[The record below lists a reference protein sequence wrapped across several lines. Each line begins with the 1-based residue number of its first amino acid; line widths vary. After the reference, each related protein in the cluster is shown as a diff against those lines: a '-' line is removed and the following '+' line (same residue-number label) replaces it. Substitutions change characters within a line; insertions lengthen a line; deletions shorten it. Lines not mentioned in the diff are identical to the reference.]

1 MKFEDSEYPTV
12 QMKLSQNEEL
22 KFEDE
27 TSSLNEK
34 EIKNMLKYD
43 ISTININEFYKH
55 ISEVISLQHKKKQR
69 RNKNNKVLA
78 LFLFQ
83 YFVMKETD
91 SRKWANHINSLL
103 SLYPVIN
110 KTTLIETI
118 KIGKYLYFLKQIQD
132 LKKLYDMTYDEIR
145 NTYHEH
151 ISNIY
156 SEPGIINK
164 ENLDDNIE
172 VINSEPLIDE
182 DSKIVQKLT
191 NHTRIILTQLNYLKL
206 LKGFDGEIKNLKERQ
221 NIIFATG
228 MKELI
233 INTIK
238 EYILY
243 LDENIKIKNNERN

>member
-83 YFVMKETD
+83 YFVMKEPD
-91 SRKWANHINSLL
+91 SQKWMDHINSLL
-103 SLYPVIN
+103 RLYPVIN
-110 KTTLIETI
+110 KTTLTETI
-118 KIGKYLYFLKQIQD
+118 KIGKYLYLLKQYHD
-132 LKKLYDMTYDEIR
+132 FKKLYDMTYDEIR
-145 NTYHEH
+145 KMYFEHMSKYH
-151 ISNIY
+151 
-156 SEPGIINK
+156 PDPRTINK
-164 ENLDDNIE
+164 ENLDANID
-172 VINSEPLIDE
+172 VTNSEPLIDK
-182 DSKIVQKLT
+182 DSKIVQRLAS
-191 NHTRIILTQLNYLKL
+191 HTQSILAQINCLKL
-206 LKGFDGEIKNLKERQ
+206 LKEFDGEIKNLKDRQ

-243 LDENIKIKNNERN
+243 LDERK